1 MSRGWRPTCVVGDV
15 GLGEVAA
22 GNQGW
27 LGLAEVLDE
36 LGLGNGGQHGA
47 WALEH
52 AGVCEQLCR
61 GAPVGLPHLV
71 AQLRIEACIA
81 AEEGCRRGGGRRQ
94 GPYRGR
100 GASLPAP
107 GWAPRLSTGWGA
119 AAAASEAGTG
129 LALGGELPAPP
140 PSGCQPLPQ
149 PSNNEGRNCPAAT
162 FLRTATGPEAGTAG
176 KPWRG
181 LAWTSATLDTSSPLR
196 GPGLKQLVGSRGQ
209 AERRLAA

>member
-129 LALGGELPAPP
+129 LALGGELPA
-140 PSGCQPLPQ
+140 
-149 PSNNEGRNCPAAT
+149 
-162 FLRTATGPEAGTAG
+162 AGTTG

-181 LAWTSATLDTSSPLR
+181 LAWASATLGTSSPLR
-196 GPGLKQLVGSRGQ
+196 GPGLKQLVGSCGQ
-209 AERRLAA
+209 AERRSAA